1 MRQEVLMR
9 VAWIGTG
16 VMGRSMALHLINAGH
31 ELRVTTRTRDRAAD
45 VLAAGAT
52 WCDSPAEAADACD
65 AAISMVGYPDDVD
78 AVHRGASGT
87 LSATVRPR
95 IIIDMTTST
104 PTLARDLAAHAR
116 ALGVASI
123 DAPVSGGDI
132 GARNAALSIMVGGD
146 RDAVEAV
153 RPLLAA
159 LGKTIVHHGDPG
171 TGQHC
176 KMVNQI
182 LIASSMLGLCEAL
195 AYAQGSGLDPGK
207 VLESVGGGAAGS
219 WSVNN
224 LGPRILRGDF
234 APGFFVEHFCK
245 DLRIAVDEA
254 QALGLTLEGLARAE
268 RLYAVLRDQG
278 HGRLGTQALWHLFSA
293 TAGSAP
299 QA

>member
-1 MRQEVLMR
+1 MRI
-9 VAWIGTG
+9 AWIGTG
-16 VMGRSMALHLINAGH
+16 VMGRSMALHLIKAGH
-31 ELRVTTRTRDRAAD
+31 ELRITTRTRTRAED

-52 WCDSPAEAADACD
+52 WCDSPAEAADSCD
-65 AAISMVGYPDDVD
+65 VAISMVGYPGDVD

-87 LSATVRPR
+87 LRARIPPR

-104 PTLARDLAAHAR
+104 PTLARDLASQATS
-116 ALGVASI
+116 LGVASI

-146 RDAVEAV
+146 GASVETA

-159 LGKTIVHHGDPG
+159 MGKTIVHHGGPG
-171 TGQHC
+171 MGQHC

-195 AYAQGSGLDPGK
+195 AYAQGSGLDPTK

-245 DLRIAVDEA
+245 DLRIALDEA
-254 QALGLTLEGLARAE
+254 RALQLELDGLARAE
-268 RLYAVLRDQG
+268 RLYALLRDQG
-278 HGRLGTQALWHLFSA
+278 HGRSGTQALWHLFSA
-293 TAGSAP
+293 AAVPSL
-299 QA
+299 QQ

>member
-1 MRQEVLMR
+1 MR

-31 ELRVTTRTRDRAAD
+31 ELRIATRTRDRAAD

-52 WCDSPAEAADACD
+52 WCDSPAEAAESCD
-65 AAISMVGYPDDVD
+65 VAISMVGYPSDVD
-78 AVHRGASGT
+78 AVHRGDRGT
-87 LSATVRPR
+87 LRASVRPR
-95 IIIDMTTST
+95 IIMDMTTST
-104 PTLARDLAAHAR
+104 PTLARELAAQASSI
-116 ALGVASI
+116 GVASI

-132 GARNAALSIMVGGD
+132 GARNAALSIMVGGSGTAID
-146 RDAVEAV
+146 AV
-153 RPLLAA
+153 RPLLASM
-159 LGKTIVHHGDPG
+159 GETIVHHGGPG
-171 TGQHC
+171 SGQHC

-195 AYAQGSGLDPGK
+195 SYAHRSGLDPAK

-245 DLRIAVDEA
+245 DLRIALDEA
-254 QALGLTLEGLARAE
+254 QAMGLELEGLARAE
-268 RLYAVLRDQG
+268 RLYALLRDQG
-278 HGRLGTQALWHLFSA
+278 HGRSGTQALWHLFSA
-293 TAGSAP
+293 TGESGA
-299 QA
+299 

>member
-1 MRQEVLMR
+1 MR

-31 ELRVTTRTRDRAAD
+31 ELRIATRTRDRAAD

-52 WCDSPAEAADACD
+52 WCDSPAEAAESCD
-65 AAISMVGYPDDVD
+65 VAISMVGYPSDVD
-78 AVHRGASGT
+78 AVHRGDRGT
-87 LSATVRPR
+87 LRASVRPR
-95 IIIDMTTST
+95 IIMDMTTST
-104 PTLARDLAAHAR
+104 PTLARELAAQASSI
-116 ALGVASI
+116 GVASI

-132 GARNAALSIMVGGD
+132 GARNAALSIMVGGSGTAID
-146 RDAVEAV
+146 AV
-153 RPLLAA
+153 RPLLASM
-159 LGKTIVHHGDPG
+159 GKTIVHHGGPG
-171 TGQHC
+171 SGQHC

-195 AYAQGSGLDPGK
+195 SYAHRSGLDPAK

-245 DLRIAVDEA
+245 DLRIALDEA
-254 QALGLTLEGLARAE
+254 QAMGLELEGLARAE
-268 RLYAVLRDQG
+268 RLYALLRDQG
-278 HGRLGTQALWHLFSA
+278 HGRSGTQALWHLFSA
-293 TAGSAP
+293 TGESGA
-299 QA
+299 

>member
-1 MRQEVLMR
+1 MR

-31 ELRVTTRTRDRAAD
+31 ELRITTRTKDRAAD

-52 WCDSPAEAADACD
+52 WCATPAEAAESCD
-65 AAISMVGYPDDVD
+65 MAISMVGYPSDVD
-78 AVHRGASGT
+78 AVHRGADGT
-87 LSATVRPR
+87 LRAKVGPR

-104 PTLARDLAAHAR
+104 PTLARELAQHA
-116 ALGVASI
+116 ASLGVTSI

-146 RDAVEAV
+146 AAAIDSV
-153 RPLLAA
+153 RSLLAVM
-159 LGKTIVHHGDPG
+159 GKTIVHHGGPG

-195 AYAQGSGLDPGK
+195 AYAQGSGLDPSK

-245 DLRIAVDEA
+245 DLRIALDEA
-254 QALGLTLEGLARAE
+254 QALGLRLDGLERAE
-268 RLYAVLRDQG
+268 RLYSLLRDQG
-278 HGRLGTQALWHLFSA
+278 HGRSGTQALWHLFSA
-293 TAGSAP
+293 TGGPGPRA
-299 QA
+299 

>member
-1 MRQEVLMR
+1 MR

-31 ELRVTTRTRDRAAD
+31 ELRITTRTRDRAAD

-52 WCDSPAEAADACD
+52 WCDSPAVAADSCD
-65 AAISMVGYPDDVD
+65 VAISMVGYPSDVE
-78 AVHRGASGT
+78 AVHRGPHGT
-87 LSATVRPR
+87 LSAQVRPR

-104 PTLARDLAAHAR
+104 PTLARALAAFAGS
-116 ALGVASI
+116 LGVASI
-123 DAPVSGGDI
+123 DAPVSGGDL

-146 RDAVEAV
+146 AATIDAV
-153 RPLLAA
+153 RPLLASM
-159 LGKTIVHHGDPG
+159 GKTIVHHGGPG
-171 TGQHC
+171 MGQHC

-195 AYAQGSGLDPGK
+195 AYAQSSGLDSTK

-245 DLRIAVDEA
+245 DLR
-254 QALGLTLEGLARAE
+254 
-268 RLYAVLRDQG
+268 
-278 HGRLGTQALWHLFSA
+278 
-293 TAGSAP
+293 
-299 QA
+299 

>member
-1 MRQEVLMR
+1 
-9 VAWIGTG
+9 
-16 VMGRSMALHLINAGH
+16 
-31 ELRVTTRTRDRAAD
+31 
-45 VLAAGAT
+45 
-52 WCDSPAEAADACD
+52 
-65 AAISMVGYPDDVD
+65 MVGYPDDVD

-195 AYAQGSGLDPGK
+195 AYAQGSGLDPAK

-245 DLRIAVDEA
+245 DLRIALDEA

>member
-1 MRQEVLMR
+1 MR

-31 ELRVTTRTRDRAAD
+31 ELRITTRTRDRAAE
-45 VLAAGAT
+45 VLAAGAM
-52 WCDSPAEAADACD
+52 WCDSPAEAAESCD
-65 AAISMVGYPDDVD
+65 VAISMVGYPSDVD
-78 AVHRGASGT
+78 AVHRGDHGT
-87 LSATVRPR
+87 LRAAVRPR
-95 IIIDMTTST
+95 IIMDMTTST
-104 PTLARDLAAHAR
+104 PTLARELAAHASSI
-116 ALGVASI
+116 GVAAI

-146 RDAVEAV
+146 AAAVEAV
-153 RPLLAA
+153 QPLLASM
-159 LGKTIVHHGDPG
+159 GKTIVHHGGPG

-195 AYAQGSGLDPGK
+195 AYTHGSGLDPAK
-207 VLESVGGGAAGS
+207 VLQSVGGGAAGS

-254 QALGLTLEGLARAE
+254 AALGLRLDGLERAE
-268 RLYAVLRDQG
+268 RLYALLRDQG
-278 HGRLGTQALWHLFSA
+278 HGRSGTQALWHLFSA
-293 TAGSAP
+293 SGGAGP
-299 QA
+299 RG

>member
-1 MRQEVLMR
+1 
-9 VAWIGTG
+9 
-16 VMGRSMALHLINAGH
+16 
-31 ELRVTTRTRDRAAD
+31 
-45 VLAAGAT
+45 
-52 WCDSPAEAADACD
+52 
-65 AAISMVGYPDDVD
+65 MVGYPDDVD

-159 LGKTIVHHGDPG
+159 LGKTIVHHGGPG

-195 AYAQGSGLDPGK
+195 AYAQGSGLDPAK

-234 APGFFVEHFCK
+234 
-245 DLRIAVDEA
+245 EA

>member
-16 VMGRSMALHLINAGH
+16 VMGRSMALHLIKAGH
-31 ELRVTTRTRDRAAD
+31 ELRITTRSRDRAAD
-45 VLAAGAT
+45 LLAAGAT
-52 WCDSPAEAADACD
+52 WCDSPAEAAKSCEV
-65 AAISMVGYPDDVD
+65 AISMVGYPTDVD
-78 AVHRGASGT
+78 AVHRGERGT
-87 LSATVRPR
+87 LRATIRPR
-95 IIIDMTTST
+95 TIIDMTTST
-104 PTLARDLAAHAR
+104 PTLARQLAVQAGT
-116 ALGVASI
+116 LGVASI

-146 RDAVEAV
+146 GSAIDAV
-153 RPLLAA
+153 RPLLA
-159 LGKTIVHHGDPG
+159 LMGRTIVHHGGPG

-195 AYAQGSGLDPGK
+195 TYAQRSGLDPTK

-245 DLRIAVDEA
+245 DLRIALDEA
-254 QALGLTLEGLARAE
+254 QAMGLELEGLARAE
-268 RLYAVLRDQG
+268 RLYSMLRDQG
-278 HGRLGTQALWHLFSA
+278 HGRSGTQALWHLFSA
-293 TAGSAP
+293 GAGAG
-299 QA
+299 A